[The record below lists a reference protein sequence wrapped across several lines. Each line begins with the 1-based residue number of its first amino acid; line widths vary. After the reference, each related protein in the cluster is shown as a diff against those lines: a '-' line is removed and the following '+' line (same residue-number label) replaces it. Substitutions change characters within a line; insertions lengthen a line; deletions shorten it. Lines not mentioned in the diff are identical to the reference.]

1 LVKRNIVHM
10 DWNVCNWPPS
20 LLQPLASE
28 DHIFMEAL
36 HVDISIYM
44 STFVVQSG
52 MRG

>member
-1 LVKRNIVHM
+1 
-10 DWNVCNWPPS
+10 
-20 LLQPLASE
+20 
-28 DHIFMEAL
+28 MEAL